1 LHAPETPTSPN
12 TKIISLTQGK
22 VTLVDDWNFE
32 WLNQFKWYALHNH
45 GHWYAVRRLRRVN
58 GKQDAQ
64 YMHRF
69 IMGVTDSKIQVDHKD
84 RNATLDNR
92 EENLRIATHAQNQ
105 RNVGPNV
112 RNRSGFKGVSWD
124 KAAGKWRTRIQ
135 FNGKQIHLGL
145 FNSLLSKL
153 GFERRG

>member
-1 LHAPETPTSPN
+1 
-12 TKIISLTQGK
+12 
-22 VTLVDDWNFE
+22 
-32 WLNQFKWYALHNH
+32 
-45 GHWYAVRRLRRVN
+45 
-58 GKQDAQ
+58 
-64 YMHRF
+64 MHRF